1 MKNLEWY
8 LDDGGS
14 GAVCAPSRA
23 ERAGR
28 QRVGAPLPT
37 PEALR
42 GRLPATPVVRANV
55 DSGRRQLQAILER
68 RDPRRMVI
76 VGPCSIHDPDA
87 ARDYA
92 RRLAGLARRVRDV
105 FCVVMRVYFEK
116 PRTTVGWK
124 GLINDP
130 RLDGSHRIEEGLAT
144 ARQLLL
150 DVNTLGLPAAIEALD
165 LVTPHY
171 LGDLVSWAA
180 IGARTTESQVHRE
193 MASGLPMPVGFK
205 NGTDGGLEVAVH
217 ALQSSRRAHA
227 FIGIDQRGGPA
238 VLHTEGNP
246 HGHVVLRGG
255 NDGPNHDAASVAAA
269 EAALVARD
277 LPANLVVD
285 CSHANCAKQ
294 HALQVAVLDDVVEQ
308 IGAGNRSIRGVMI
321 ESFIEAGNQPLGADP
336 ASLRYG
342 CSITDPC
349 LGWDATE
356 AALVQARERLLAH
369 SRRAG

>member
-1 MKNLEWY
+1 MKNLALY

-14 GAVCAPSRA
+14 GAVCVPSRP

-68 RDPRRMVI
+68 RDPRWMVI

-227 FIGIDQRGGPA
+227 FIGIDERGAPA
-238 VLHTEGNP
+238 VLYTEGNP

-255 NDGPNHDAASVAAA
+255 NGGPNYDAASVAAA
-269 EAALVARD
+269 EAALGARD

-294 HALQVAVLDDVVEQ
+294 HARQVAVLDDVVEQ

-321 ESFIEAGNQPLGADP
+321 ESFIEAGNQPLGGDP
-336 ASLRYG
+336 AALRYG

-349 LGWDATE
+349 LGWEATE
-356 AALVQARERLLAH
+356 AALLQARERLLAH